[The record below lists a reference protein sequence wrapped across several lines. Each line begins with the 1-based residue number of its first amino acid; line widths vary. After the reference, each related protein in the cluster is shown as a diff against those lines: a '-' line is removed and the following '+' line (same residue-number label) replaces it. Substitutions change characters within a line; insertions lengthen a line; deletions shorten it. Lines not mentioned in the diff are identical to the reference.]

1 MTTTKQLM
9 QQLANNEISL
19 DNVAAELRAKS
30 FPRVEKSSGQ
40 VDITEDPVYDDDSL
54 FWLGHA
60 NFMGVISDEEYNMLV
75 HSAG

>member
-40 VDITEDPVYDDDSL
+40 ADVPVYDDDSL

-60 NFMGVISDEEYNMLV
+60 NFVGVISDEEYNMLV